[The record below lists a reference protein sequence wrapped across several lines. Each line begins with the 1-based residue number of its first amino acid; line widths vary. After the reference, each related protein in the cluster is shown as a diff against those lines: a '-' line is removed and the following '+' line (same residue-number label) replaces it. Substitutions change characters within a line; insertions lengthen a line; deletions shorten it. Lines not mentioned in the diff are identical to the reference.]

1 MLLKLQELDS
11 AKRDR
16 KARGRGE
23 GGENKGDLTRNC
35 MTATKTLE
43 TEVLMMS
50 RAVFITQ
57 NQFEVSPVQC
67 WWCLLGIFIMTSS
80 PGSIRGASQTQPGQL
95 NVCDEGFVMNY

>member
-1 MLLKLQELDS
+1 
-11 AKRDR
+11 
-16 KARGRGE
+16 
-23 GGENKGDLTRNC
+23 